1 MRLPILYN
9 RFPIITI
16 LLSAGALAIAGCA
29 APLPEAPRE
38 LPPRQSIPQSRPQA
52 VPEPP
57 PQVVTAPPPTAVT
70 EPAPQVIPQPP
81 ADVALPGIPES
92 VPELAPP
99 PLPESISEPPS
110 EVTLE
115 RIPSPVSDPIPP
127 PLPDS
132 VPPPLPDSVPTPT
145 PEPVAEKFPDLFPE
159 LEALDNANSQP
170 VAAVDNTPAPV
181 RNIQPG
187 ELEYDVLHKAN
198 FNPFNINTGKS
209 FRALQTLR
217 IYQSEL
223 GRHSLETAK
232 PVDFDTAQVLVSSAG
247 EKPTG
252 GYTISVTG
260 MELTADEVIV
270 TVVQTIPGPSCVTTA
285 GKSHPFEFV
294 LIPSKKP
301 IQIFERQKVEN
312 C

>member
-1 MRLPILYN
+1 M
-9 RFPIITI
+9 
-16 LLSAGALAIAGCA
+16 
-29 APLPEAPRE
+29 
-38 LPPRQSIPQSRPQA
+38 
-52 VPEPP
+52 
-57 PQVVTAPPPTAVT
+57 
-70 EPAPQVIPQPP
+70 
-81 ADVALPGIPES
+81 
-92 VPELAPP
+92 
-99 PLPESISEPPS
+99 
-110 EVTLE
+110 
-115 RIPSPVSDPIPP
+115 
-127 PLPDS
+127 
-132 VPPPLPDSVPTPT
+132 
-145 PEPVAEKFPDLFPE
+145 
-159 LEALDNANSQP
+159 
-170 VAAVDNTPAPV
+170 

-209 FRALQTLR
+209 FRALQTLK

>member
-1 MRLPILYN
+1 M
-9 RFPIITI
+9 
-16 LLSAGALAIAGCA
+16 
-29 APLPEAPRE
+29 
-38 LPPRQSIPQSRPQA
+38 
-52 VPEPP
+52 
-57 PQVVTAPPPTAVT
+57 
-70 EPAPQVIPQPP
+70 
-81 ADVALPGIPES
+81 
-92 VPELAPP
+92 
-99 PLPESISEPPS
+99 
-110 EVTLE
+110 
-115 RIPSPVSDPIPP
+115 
-127 PLPDS
+127 
-132 VPPPLPDSVPTPT
+132 
-145 PEPVAEKFPDLFPE
+145 
-159 LEALDNANSQP
+159 
-170 VAAVDNTPAPV
+170 

>member
-99 PLPESISEPPS
+99 PLP
-110 EVTLE
+110 
-115 RIPSPVSDPIPP
+115 
-127 PLPDS
+127 DS

-145 PEPVAEKFPDLFPE
+145 PEPVAEKFPDQFPE